1 MGSAADR
8 CEADSAGLAS
18 NNQIL
23 SFPRPSRA
31 ELSVVSR
38 YAYPFA
44 VLLNPLIPIEPFGPT
59 GHNSSSLSSSLD
71 SPSTPSSSPN
81 PRPPSSSSLS
91 LSELSITS
99 LLLPNR
105 VGSFGWRGRRWTGFG
120 VKAGPVELD
129 VEATEE
135 ADRTD
140 EAEPLPLRRGI
151 RRGALGMIARRGQP
165 RELDLD
171 LELLCL
177 S

>member
-1 MGSAADR
+1 M
-8 CEADSAGLAS
+8 
-18 NNQIL
+18 
-23 SFPRPSRA
+23 
-31 ELSVVSR
+31 
-38 YAYPFA
+38 
-44 VLLNPLIPIEPFGPT
+44 
-59 GHNSSSLSSSLD
+59 
-71 SPSTPSSSPN
+71 
-81 PRPPSSSSLS
+81 
-91 LSELSITS
+91 
-99 LLLPNR
+99 
-105 VGSFGWRGRRWTGFG
+105 
-120 VKAGPVELD
+120 D